1 MGAGDVR
8 RKERE
13 ITDGAAILKILERSQ
28 VLRLAISTP
37 TVPYILPVNFGMEPD
52 GRVLY
57 IHGAQSGTKYT
68 HLAREGK
75 VSFELDAAYGTLTKN
90 GSVTTLYESVIGWG
104 AAREVTDSSGKRH
117 ALERIMHQC
126 HADTTPIDPRMA
138 EHTRIWRIDVAEMT
152 GKTSR

>member
-1 MGAGDVR
+1 MR

-13 ITDGAAILKILERSQ
+13 ITDRAAILGILERSQ

-68 HLAREGK
+68 HLAREGR
-75 VSFELDAAYGTLTKN
+75 VSFELDGAYGTFTRN
-90 GSVTTLYESVIGWG
+90 GAVTTLYESVIGWG
-104 AAREVTDSSGKRH
+104 TATEVTEPSAKRR
-117 ALERIMHQC
+117 ALERILHQC
-126 HADTTPIDPRMA
+126 HASATPIDPGAA
-138 EHTRIWRIDVAEMT
+138 EHTRIWRIDVAEIT
-152 GKTSR
+152 GKSSR